1 MEKNV
6 LRITNVWGDECFYR
20 MYGGAVQAL
29 RQSGAW
35 QDAKGYR
42 TDLQSVVEYFCDGD
56 PEWSYEWVKESDAKY
71 ATEG

>member
-1 MEKNV
+1 MVPTV
-6 LRITNVWGDECFYR
+6 LKITNVWGDVCFYR

-35 QDAKGYR
+35 QDARGYR
-42 TDLQSVVEYFCDGD
+42 PDLDSVIEYFCNDD
-56 PEWSYEWVKESDAKY
+56 PEWSYEWVEESDAQY